1 MKQVIKTK
9 KLQSFRRFNAIAL
22 IAVYVLILVGGIV
35 RSTGSGMGCPDWP
48 KCFGEWTPPT
58 NASQLPDNYKEVYQ
72 KKRQEKSKKLASF
85 LSAVGLDQLASD
97 VEKEVIAAEE
107 SDFNKR
113 KTWTEYLNRL
123 SGMLIGIFIFAM
135 LLTSF
140 PLRKVRPRIFYLSV
154 AAFLL
159 VAFLGWTGSLVVSTN
174 LLTWMVSFHMLLALG
189 LVALLIYLRVIAK
202 EAVGE
207 LKNIALKKRL
217 RSWLVVVI
225 VMSLIQIILGTQ
237 VREAVDVVAR
247 ALGDA
252 VRNEWVAAL
261 GLPFYIHRSFSILI
275 VGVHMWLIY
284 VLYKND
290 ESGEQK
296 LTNYIKLLFSLV
308 VLEVGTGIVM
318 AYFAIPAILQP
329 IHLLLA
335 SVVFGVQFY
344 LFLQLRNKVLVTE
357 KDFIN

>member
-1 MKQVIKTK
+1 M
-9 KLQSFRRFNAIAL
+9 
-22 IAVYVLILVGGIV
+22 YEVLV
-35 RSTGSGMGCPDWP
+35 SGLGCPDWP

-58 NASQLPDNYKEVYQ
+58 DESQLPGDYKEVYQ

-85 LSAVGLDQLASD
+85 LSAVGLDKLAND
-97 VEKEVIAAEE
+97 VEQEGIATEE

-123 SGMLIGIFIFAM
+123 SGVLIGIFIFAM

-140 PLRKVRPRIFYLSV
+140 PLRKARPRIFYLSI

-189 LVALLIYLRVIAK
+189 LVALLIYLRAIAK
-202 EAVGE
+202 EAGGE
-207 LKNIALKKRL
+207 LKNVKLKKGL
-217 RSWLVVVI
+217 RSWLVI
-225 VMSLIQIILGTQ
+225 AIAMSLIQIVLGTQ

-247 ALGDA
+247 ALGES
-252 VRNEWVAAL
+252 VRNEWVGAL

-284 VLYKND
+284 VLYKHD
-290 ESGEQK
+290 EDNEQK
-296 LTNYIKLLFSLV
+296 LTNYIKFLFSLV
-308 VLEVGTGIVM
+308 VLEICTGIVM
-318 AYFAIPAILQP
+318 AYFAIPAFLQP
-329 IHLLLA
+329 VHLLLA
-335 SVVFGVQFY
+335 SVVFGLQFY
-344 LFLQLRNKVLVTE
+344 LFLQLRNRPLVTE
-357 KDFIN
+357 KDFID